1 MKRLRRTLGVLALLA
16 PCAAAPGEAREGK
29 DLYGDPV
36 PAGAVRLGTSR
47 LREGRVISRIAFSLV
62 GQLLPPLADTVLHGR
77 NGLLVPQ
84 RDSKALADAIES
96 ILADGARCEQMSRES
111 VQWAEHQSWRNVA
124 ARMRAFYEKVLG

>member
-1 MKRLRRTLGVLALLA
+1 MGAGIPPQRRAAGEE
-16 PCAAAPGEAREGK
+16 AAASG
-29 DLYGDPV
+29 LSCV
-36 PAGAVRLGTSR
+36 GTTDNGS
-47 LREGRVISRIAFSLV
+47 EDA
-62 GQLLPPLADTVLHGR
+62 VLHGR

-96 ILADGARCEQMSRES
+96 ILADGARYEQMSRES